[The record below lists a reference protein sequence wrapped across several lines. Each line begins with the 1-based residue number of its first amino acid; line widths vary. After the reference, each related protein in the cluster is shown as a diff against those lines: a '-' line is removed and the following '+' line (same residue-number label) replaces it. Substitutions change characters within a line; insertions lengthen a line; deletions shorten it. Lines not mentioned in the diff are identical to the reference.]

1 MALVRRVDFKGA
13 IISFAEKIS
22 YFKKHSMMMLHK
34 LFQSTEQDEKLS
46 TAFVLRVFNAFF
58 FYYSFKNPF
67 IFIFCYS
74 ACIYL
79 QLFLPFSF
87 SKTPPVSL
95 HFFCLKESHVTS

>member
-58 FYYSFKNPF
+58 FTIPLK
-67 IFIFCYS
+67 I
-74 ACIYL
+74 L
-79 QLFLPFSF
+79 LFLSSVIQRVYTCNYFYLSAF
-87 SKTPPVSL
+87 
-95 HFFCLKESHVTS
+95 LKLLL